1 MKDTWNEQ
9 ERLEI
14 EAEQE
19 MIAQVERKLDG
30 SK

>member
-14 EAEQE
+14 EGARNDRTSRK
-19 MIAQVERKLDG
+19 RKLDG